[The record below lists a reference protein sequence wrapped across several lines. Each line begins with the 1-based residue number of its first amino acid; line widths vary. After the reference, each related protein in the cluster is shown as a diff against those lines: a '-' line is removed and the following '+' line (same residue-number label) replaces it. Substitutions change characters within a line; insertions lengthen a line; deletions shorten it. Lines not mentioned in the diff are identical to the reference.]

1 MTRCQSQLDQ
11 RLLNILIFS
20 AFYYELCLNYR
31 HIHYPTYTLRITA
44 QSIQLGLRYI
54 FIYASELSFA
64 SLRAWN
70 WDEKILG
77 CEETSVSNV
86 RIFLSLYLYYSIQAV
101 ISLGNRIIIIWPIM
115 HFELYQN
122 NRNIWCCL

>member
-1 MTRCQSQLDQ
+1 MPRCQSQLDQ

-20 AFYYELCLNYR
+20 PFLLWILFR
-31 HIHYPTYTLRITA
+31 LPSYPAYTLITTA

-77 CEETSVSNV
+77 WEETSVSNI
-86 RIFLSLYLYYSIQAV
+86 RMFWSYCLYYSIHV
-101 ISLGNRIIIIWPIM
+101 GISLGNRNIIIWPIM
-115 HFELYQN
+115 RLELDKNHRQFDAPCKY
-122 NRNIWCCL
+122 